1 MERRNHIKRVFS
13 IALCLMMLAV
23 TLAGCASPQPTASA
37 APPASSAP
45 VSSAPGDASTPS
57 DNNGEVTLPLVAE
70 KTTLT
75 MWAGA
80 FNASLSSIAKD
91 YNETPFFQE
100 LEKRTN
106 VHIEFETSAPGSTDA
121 FNLMIASGSLP
132 DIVIYPTSYQDGL
145 DAGIDDGYYLDL
157 TPYMEQY
164 MPNYNRLRLADADSQ
179 KVSETNSG
187 RVAALY
193 QISQSQQPPFMGFM
207 MRKDWL
213 DDLGLQ
219 VPETVEEWE
228 TVLTAFKNEK
238 NAYAPFAMVGS
249 LGFYSTGFNVAGGF
263 WYDYYMNVDGK
274 LAYGET
280 NDRMKDFLTVMADW
294 YGKGLIDPD
303 FMTKQDA
310 FLIDTAM
317 VTTGQTGAFIS
328 YYTMKD
334 MYEAAS
340 EDPNMEL
347 IAVMP
352 PVKNKGDQI
361 HLSYKPDR
369 LSGSVTAAISAKSQ
383 NKELA
388 MQWLDYFF
396 TEEGALLANYGVEN
410 ETFTFDADGKP
421 AYMDIMTANPDGLS
435 LAQTMTYYTMP
446 PSMIPSYYDWT
457 RELGGVSQGGIDM
470 MYVWD
475 KATKDYMIPGGAS
488 MTSEENQEYASIFTN
503 ITTYS
508 REKITQFITGIGDIN
523 TEWDGFVSTINDL
536 GIERCI
542 ELRQAALDRY
552 LNR

>member
-1 MERRNHIKRVFS
+1 MERRNHLKRVFS
-13 IALCLMMLAV
+13 IALCLCMMAV

-37 APPASSAP
+37 APSTAPSPAT
-45 VSSAPGDASTPS
+45 SSAPGDASTPPS
-57 DNNGEVTLPLVAE
+57 SNGEVALPLVQE

-75 MWAGA
+75 VWAGA
-80 FNASLSSIAKD
+80 MNASLSSIAKD

-106 VHIEFETSAPGSTDA
+106 VHIEFETSAAGSTDA

-132 DIVIYPTSYQDGL
+132 DIIIYPTSYQDGL

-164 MPNYNRLRLADADSQ
+164 MPNYNRLRLVDEKSAKLSM
-179 KVSETNSG
+179 TNSN

-193 QISQSQQPPFMGFM
+193 QITQSDQPPFMGFM

-238 NAYAPFAMVGS
+238 GAYAPLAPVGS
-249 LGFYSTGFNVAGGF
+249 LGLYSTGFNVSAGF

-274 LAYGET
+274 IVHGET

-294 YGKGLIDPD
+294 YKKGLIDPD
-303 FMTKQDA
+303 FMTKQEA

-347 IAVMP
+347 IAVQP
-352 PVKNKGDQI
+352 PKRNKDDVTHLAFKKERLGDV
-361 HLSYKPDR
+361 
-369 LSGSVTAAISAKSQ
+369 SVAISAKSQ

-396 TEEGALLANYGVEN
+396 TEEGALLANYGIEN

-421 AYMDIMTANPDGLS
+421 VYMDFMTANPDGLS
-435 LAQTMTYYTMP
+435 LAQTITYYTLP
-446 PSMIPSYYDWT
+446 PSMIPCLYDWT

-470 MYVWD
+470 MYEWD
-475 KATKDYMIPGGAS
+475 KATKDYMIPSGAS

-508 REKITQFITGIGDIN
+508 KEKITQFITGIADIN